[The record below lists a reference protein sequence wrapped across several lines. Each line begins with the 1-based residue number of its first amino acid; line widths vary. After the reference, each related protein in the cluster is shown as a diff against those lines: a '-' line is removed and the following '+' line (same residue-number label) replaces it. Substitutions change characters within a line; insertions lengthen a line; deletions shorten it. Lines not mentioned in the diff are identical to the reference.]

1 MQKNSKTIAENINIY
16 NNETSFGFGISAK
29 FIDKTKDNIKVKNQQ
44 GLEADILSL
53 HPADIADI
61 FEILSQEDRKIL
73 FSILQNRLPP
83 DTLASLDEQVLKDV
97 IENYKPTILADLIG
111 QLDTDD
117 AAYIL
122 ETLDTKK
129 RTDLLNQISSD
140 ARNLIIQA
148 LEFPEMSAGRL
159 MQRDYVAVPRYWNV
173 GQVIDYLRRSIKV
186 PDQFYA
192 IFIVDPRHIPVGTI
206 PLHKLMRSER
216 KVVLSDIMTTEPVVV
231 PVDMD
236 QEDMAFLFEQYDLT
250 SAPVVNSQNRL
261 IGMVTVDDV
270 VEVIQEEAEEDM
282 LKLAGISGDTDI
294 YMAAWQTARSRFTWL
309 FINLL
314 TAILASIAIGI
325 FEGTIKQIV
334 ALAVLMPIVASMGG
348 NAGTQTLTVAV
359 RALATRELNQSNAL
373 RVFGKEILVG
383 IINGII
389 FAIIVG
395 LVAALWFGEQGLGI
409 VIALAMLF
417 NLFVAGF
424 FGASIP
430 LLLQRWKIDPA
441 LGASILLTTV
451 TDVVGFFVFLG
462 LAKILLT

>member
-1 MQKNSKTIAENINIY
+1 MQNNSKTIAENINIY

-173 GQVIDYLRRSIKV
+173 GQVIDYLRGSIKV

-231 PVDMD
+231 PVSMD

-309 FINLL
+309 FVNLL

-395 LVAALWFGEQGLGI
+395 LVATLWFGEKGLGI

>member
-1 MQKNSKTIAENINIY
+1 MQNNSKTIADNINIY

-173 GQVIDYLRRSIKV
+173 GQVIDYLRGSIKV

-231 PVDMD
+231 PVAMD

-250 SAPVVNSQNRL
+250 SAPVVNPQNRL

-309 FINLL
+309 FVNLL

-395 LVAALWFGEQGLGI
+395 LVATLWFGEKGLGI

>member
-1 MQKNSKTIAENINIY
+1 MQNNSKTIADNINIY
-16 NNETSFGFGISAK
+16 NNETSFGFGISSK

-44 GLEADILSL
+44 GLEEDILSL

-97 IENYKPTILADLIG
+97 IENYKPSILADLIG

-122 ETLDTKK
+122 ETLDTQK
-129 RTDLLNQISSD
+129 RAELLNQIAGD

-173 GQVIDYLRRSIKV
+173 GQVIDYLRGSIKV

-192 IFIVDPRHIPVGTI
+192 IFIVDPRHIPVGTL

-231 PVDMD
+231 PVSMD

-309 FINLL
+309 FVNLL

-325 FEGTIKQIV
+325 FEGTIKQII

-383 IINGII
+383 IINGVI

-395 LVAALWFGEQGLGI
+395 LVATLWFGEQGLGI

-430 LLLQRWKIDPA
+430 LLLQRW
-441 LGASILLTTV
+441 
-451 TDVVGFFVFLG
+451 
-462 LAKILLT
+462 

>member
-1 MQKNSKTIAENINIY
+1 MENNSKAIAENINIY
-16 NNETSFGFGISAK
+16 NNENSFGFGISSK
-29 FIDKTKDNIKVKNQQ
+29 FIDKARDNIKSNNLQD
-44 GLEADILSL
+44 LEEDILSL

-73 FSILQNRLPP
+73 FSTLQHKLPP
-83 DTLASLDEQVLKDV
+83 ETLASLDEQVLKDI
-97 IENYKPTILADLIG
+97 IENYKPSILGDLIA
-111 QLDTDD
+111 QLNTDD

-122 ETLDTKK
+122 ENLETEK
-129 RTDLLNQISSD
+129 RDDLLNQISTD
-140 ARNLIIQA
+140 ARSLIIQA

-270 VEVIQEEAEEDM
+270 VEIIQEEAEEDM

>member
-173 GQVIDYLRRSIKV
+173 GQVIDYLRGSINV

-231 PVDMD
+231 PVAMD

-250 SAPVVNSQNRL
+250 SAPVVNPQNRL

-309 FINLL
+309 FVNLL

-395 LVAALWFGEQGLGI
+395 LVATLWFGEKGLGI

>member
-1 MQKNSKTIAENINIY
+1 MQNNSKTIADNINIY
-16 NNETSFGFGISAK
+16 NSETSFGFGISSK
-29 FIDKTKDNIKVKNQQ
+29 FIDKTKHNIKVKNQQ
-44 GLEADILSL
+44 GLEEDILSL

-97 IENYKPTILADLIG
+97 IENYKPSILADLIG

-122 ETLDTKK
+122 ETLDTQK
-129 RTDLLNQISSD
+129 RADLLNQISGD
-140 ARNLIIQA
+140 ARSLIIQA

-173 GQVIDYLRRSIKV
+173 GQVIDYLRGSIKV

-206 PLHKLMRSER
+206 PLHKLMRSGR

-231 PVDMD
+231 PVAMD

-250 SAPVVNSQNRL
+250 SAPVVNPQNRL

-294 YMAAWQTARSRFTWL
+294 YMAAWQTARSRFAWL
-309 FINLL
+309 FVNLL

-383 IINGII
+383 IINGVV

-395 LVAALWFGEQGLGI
+395 LVATLWFGEQGLGI

>member
-1 MQKNSKTIAENINIY
+1 MENNSKTIAENINIY
-16 NNETSFGFGISAK
+16 NNENSFGFGISSK
-29 FIDKTKDNIKVKNQQ
+29 FIDKTRDNIKANNLQN
-44 GLEADILSL
+44 LEEDILSL

-73 FSILQNRLPP
+73 FSILQHKLPP
-83 DTLASLDEQVLKDV
+83 ETLASLDEQVLKDI
-97 IENYKPTILADLIG
+97 IENYKPSILGDLIA
-111 QLDTDD
+111 QLNTDD

-122 ETLDTKK
+122 ENLETEK
-129 RTDLLNQISSD
+129 RDDLLNQISTD
-140 ARNLIIQA
+140 ARSLIIQA

-409 VIALAMLF
+409 VIAVAML
-417 NLFVAGF
+417 

>member
-1 MQKNSKTIAENINIY
+1 MENNSKNIADNIN
-16 NNETSFGFGISAK
+16 NNETSLGFGISSI
-29 FIDKTKDNIKVKNQQ
+29 FIDAIRKAIRLENYQYLKD
-44 GLEADILSL
+44 EILIL
-53 HPADIADI
+53 HQADIADI
-61 FEILSQEDRKIL
+61 FEILSKEERKTL
-73 FSILQNRLPP
+73 FSCLQDKLPAEA
-83 DTLASLDEQVLKDV
+83 LASLDEQVLKD
-97 IENYKPTILADLIG
+97 IIDNYQP
-111 QLDTDD
+111 
-117 AAYIL
+117 YIL
-122 ETLDTKK
+122 ENLDVEK
-129 RTDLLNQISSD
+129 RDALLEQIPKGPRS
-140 ARNLIIQA
+140 LIIQA

-173 GQVIDYLRRSIKV
+173 GQVIDFLRGSVKV
-186 PDQFYA
+186 PDQFYS
-192 IFIVDPRHIPVGTI
+192 IFIVDPRHMPVGTI

-216 KVVLSDIMTTEPVVV
+216 KVILSDIMIEEPVIV
-231 PVDMD
+231 PVTMD
-236 QEDMAFLFEQYDLT
+236 QEDVAFLFEQYDLT
-250 SAPVVNSQNRL
+250 SAPVVNSQKRL

-282 LKLAGISGDTDI
+282 LKLAGISGDTDL
-294 YMAAWQTARSRFTWL
+294 YLAAWQTARSRFSWL
-309 FINLL
+309 FVNLL
-314 TAILASIAIGI
+314 TAILASIAIGL

-334 ALAVLMPIVASMGG
+334 ALAILMPIVASMGG

-359 RALATRELNQSNAL
+359 RALATRELNQSNAM

-383 IINGII
+383 FINGLI

-395 LVAALWFGEQGLGI
+395 LVAALWFGESGLGI

-424 FGASIP
+424 FGAAIP

-462 LAKILLT
+462 LAQILLL

>member
-111 QLDTDD
+111 KLDTDD

-173 GQVIDYLRRSIKV
+173 GQVIDYLRGSIKV

-231 PVDMD
+231 PVAMD

-250 SAPVVNSQNRL
+250 SAPVVNPQNRL

-309 FINLL
+309 FVNLL

-383 IINGII
+383 IINGVI

-395 LVAALWFGEQGLGI
+395 LVATLWFGEQGLGI

>member
-1 MQKNSKTIAENINIY
+1 MQNNSKTIAENINIY

-173 GQVIDYLRRSIKV
+173 GQVIDYLRGSIKV

-231 PVDMD
+231 PVAMD

-250 SAPVVNSQNRL
+250 SAPVVNPQNRL

-309 FINLL
+309 FVNLL

-325 FEGTIKQIV
+325 FEGTIKQII

-395 LVAALWFGEQGLGI
+395 LVATLWFGEKGLGI

>member
-16 NNETSFGFGISAK
+16 NSETSFGFGISSK

-44 GLEADILSL
+44 GLEEDILSL

-173 GQVIDYLRRSIKV
+173 GQVIDYLRGSIKV

-231 PVDMD
+231 PVAMD
-236 QEDMAFLFEQYDLT
+236 QEDMAFLFEQYDL
-250 SAPVVNSQNRL
+250 
-261 IGMVTVDDV
+261 
-270 VEVIQEEAEEDM
+270 
-282 LKLAGISGDTDI
+282 DI
-294 YMAAWQTARSRFTWL
+294 CTCSK
-309 FINLL
+309 
-314 TAILASIAIGI
+314 SS
-325 FEGTIKQIV
+325 KQINRH
-334 ALAVLMPIVASMGG
+334 G
-348 NAGTQTLTVAV
+348 NS
-359 RALATRELNQSNAL
+359 R
-373 RVFGKEILVG
+373 
-383 IINGII
+383 
-389 FAIIVG
+389 
-395 LVAALWFGEQGLGI
+395 
-409 VIALAMLF
+409 
-417 NLFVAGF
+417 
-424 FGASIP
+424 
-430 LLLQRWKIDPA
+430 
-441 LGASILLTTV
+441 
-451 TDVVGFFVFLG
+451 
-462 LAKILLT
+462 

>member
-173 GQVIDYLRRSIKV
+173 GQVIDYLRGSIKV

-231 PVDMD
+231 PVAMD

-250 SAPVVNSQNRL
+250 SAPVVNPQNRL

-309 FINLL
+309 FVNLL

-383 IINGII
+383 IINGVI

-395 LVAALWFGEQGLGI
+395 LVATLWFGEQGLGI

>member
-1 MQKNSKTIAENINIY
+1 MQNNSKTIAENINIY

-173 GQVIDYLRRSIKV
+173 GQVIDYLRGSIKV

-231 PVDMD
+231 PVAMD

-250 SAPVVNSQNRL
+250 SAPVVNPQNRL

-294 YMAAWQTARSRFTWL
+294 WQTARSRFTWL
-309 FINLL
+309 FVNLL

-395 LVAALWFGEQGLGI
+395 LVATLWFGEKGLGI